1 LPVSDEAYQAA
12 LKMLGRRDYF
22 RSELVERLGR
32 KGFSDAD
39 IDGALARCDEIGLM
53 DDDRLATRFVEF
65 RAVSKGWGP
74 RRLEAEL
81 RRRGV
86 EKDLASA
93 AARLVPED
101 LRRALDT
108 AIRRAEVRARDGWW
122 CLSERRARMVSSLI
136 ARGFEASDAIAAVDE
151 LAAAREKQ
159 HHALDDQ

>member
-122 CLSERRARMVSSLI
+122 RLSERRARMVSSLI